1 MKAIVPAGLEAK
13 LFSVLLSSQE
23 PVLLFLE
30 KENEKE
36 KKTKP
41 RNNPINPFLHKTAA
55 IIIKTQ

>member
-36 KKTKP
+36 KKPKP
-41 RNNPINPFLHKTAA
+41 RNNPIGPLSA
-55 IIIKTQ
+55 